1 MCCDISAGFHF
12 SGKMVKCMPMNM
24 LSSIFPSRSE
34 RVVKSYRKTVDAV
47 NNLEP
52 EIKALSDIE
61 LRARSLALKDKIQSA
76 QADSSEGAKP
86 GQADKAVEAKS
97 LDTYIPEAFALV
109 REASRRTLGQR
120 HYDVQLIGG
129 MVIHSGS
136 IAEMKTGE
144 GKTLMATLAAYLNA
158 LSGKGVHIITVN
170 DYLSRRDA
178 VWMGQIYHMLG
189 LSIAVVNAD
198 SSFIYDPAHITPD
211 PGQTQEQA
219 EKEVD
224 KAEDETGAFKV
235 QYEYLRPV
243 TRREAYAADITYGT
257 NSEFGFDYL
266 RDNLERT
273 PGGLRQRGF
282 NFVIVDEVDSI
293 LIDEARTPLII
304 SAASG
309 DSGSLYVTFAQI
321 VKGMEEE
328 VHFTKNEKYKSIAV
342 TDAGIDYAEQAL
354 GISNIYSEG
363 GIKYVHHLENAIR
376 AQAIYKN
383 EIDYIVKEGEILI
396 VDPATGRVKGGHRWS
411 EGLHQAIE
419 AKEGVKIQQES
430 RTQAS
435 ITFQNYF
442 KLYPKLSGMTGTGQT
457 SSEEFIKVYDVE
469 VISVPTHRPVARADK
484 ADLIF
489 KTEAGKFQAVTNRI
503 KELHEKGQP
512 VLVGTVSIEKSQE
525 LGILLKKAGVPHL
538 LLNAK
543 PEFAEREGETIA
555 QAGKRGAVTIAT
567 NMAGRGVDIKLG
579 GAPST
584 PESYEEI
591 KNLGGL
597 YVIGTE
603 RHEARRIDNQLRG
616 RSGRQ
621 GDPGETQFYV
631 SLEDYLMRNFAG
643 NDFVKKMMDKMKI
656 PDDMPIETSMVSRSL
671 ENAQTKIEGWYFDS
685 RKQVFEFDNVLNQQ
699 RLKVYSDRRKVLI
712 GEEAD
717 LETFYNS
724 LVDFGDDEDKE
735 ALKTKREEIEKGSGG
750 VSGGASGSASPS
762 TSVSMSAFLSIFR
775 NVMLQAIDT
784 FWIEHLETMDHL
796 RGSVNLRAYGQHDP
810 LVEYKREGHTLFK
823 QMDAAIKAQT
833 LQVLKSLTLEVGKD
847 ISFEQQVGDESKLVL
862 SGPQSGVA
870 GLSGLA
876 SPLGSGGQVGSLD
889 VRSIDPTL
897 GSDLV
902 KTSTVVSGQDKVGRN
917 DPCPCGSG
925 KKYKKC
931 HGQNA

>member
-1 MCCDISAGFHF
+1 
-12 SGKMVKCMPMNM
+12 MNM

-34 RVVKSYRKTVDAV
+34 RVIKSYKPTVEAI
-47 NNLEP
+47 NALEP
-52 EIKALSDIE
+52 EIKGLSDE
-61 LRARSLALKDKIQSA
+61 ALKARSLDLRHKAKALVDGIGTKTKDNAI
-76 QADSSEGAKP
+76 
-86 GQADKAVEAKS
+86 
-97 LDTYIPEAFALV
+97 DTLIPEAFALV

-120 HYDVQLIGG
+120 HYDVQLLGG
-129 MVIHSGS
+129 MVINSGA

-144 GKTLMATLAAYLNA
+144 GKTLMATLAAYLNGLA
-158 LSGKGVHIITVN
+158 GKGVHIITVN

-198 SSFIYDPAHITPD
+198 SSFIYDPAHITPTH
-211 PGQTQEQA
+211 GESQA
-219 EKEVD
+219 EAVSEAD
-224 KAEDETGAFKV
+224 KKEDEMGAFKV
-235 QYEYLRPV
+235 QYEFLRPV
-243 TRREAYAADITYGT
+243 TRREAYGADITYGT

-266 RDNLERT
+266 RDNLERS
-273 PGGLRQRGF
+273 PGSLRQREF

-304 SAASG
+304 SAAAG
-309 DSGSLYVTFAQI
+309 DSEGLYVTFANI
-321 VKGMEEE
+321 VKGMEED
-328 VHFTKNEKYKSIAV
+328 VHYTKNEKYKSIAV

-363 GIKYVHHLENAIR
+363 GIKYVHHLENAVR
-376 AQAIYKN
+376 ARAIYKN
-383 EIDYIVKEGEILI
+383 EIDYIVKEGEVLI

-419 AKEGVKIQQES
+419 AKEGQKIQQES

-457 SSEEFIKVYDVE
+457 SSEEFLTVYNVD
-469 VISVPTHRPVARADK
+469 VISVPTHMPVVRADK

-489 KTEAGKFQAVTNRI
+489 KTEAGKFQAVTRQI

-525 LGILLKKAGVPHL
+525 LGALLRSANVPHL

-543 PEFAEREGETIA
+543 PEFAEKEGETIA

-584 PESYEEI
+584 KESYEEI
-591 KNLGGL
+591 KSLGGL

-643 NDFVKKMMDKMKI
+643 NEFVKKIMNRMKI
-656 PDDMPIETSMVSRSL
+656 PDDMPIETNMVSRSL
-671 ENAQTKIEGWYFDS
+671 ENAQTKIEGWYFDA
-685 RKQVFEFDNVLNQQ
+685 RKHVFEFDNVLNQQ

-717 LETFYNS
+717 LEVFYNDLLLFADT
-724 LVDFGDDEDKE
+724 LVPVAEEGSETSPNNVPIKE
-735 ALKTKREEIEKGSGG
+735 FNGAILQAKREEIEK
-750 VSGGASGSASPS
+750 
-762 TSVSMSAFLSIFR
+762 TSDSKTAFLSIFR

-810 LVEYKREGHTLFK
+810 LVEYKREGHRLFK
-823 QMDAAIKAQT
+823 EMEFAIKSQT
-833 LQVLKSLTLEVGKD
+833 VQVLSNLTLEIGQQ
-847 ISFEQQVGDESKLVL
+847 INFEQTAGDDNKLVL
-862 SGPQSGVA
+862 SGPESNPVGALA
-870 GLSGLA
+870 GLSGL
-876 SPLGSGGQVGSLD
+876 GNFSGGQDGQNGGGGTLD
-889 VRSIDPTL
+889 IRAVDPAAVKESI
-897 GSDLV
+897 
-902 KTSTVVSGQDKVGRN
+902 VVSGQEKIGRN

-925 KKYKKC
+925 KKFKRC
-931 HGQNA
+931 HGQ